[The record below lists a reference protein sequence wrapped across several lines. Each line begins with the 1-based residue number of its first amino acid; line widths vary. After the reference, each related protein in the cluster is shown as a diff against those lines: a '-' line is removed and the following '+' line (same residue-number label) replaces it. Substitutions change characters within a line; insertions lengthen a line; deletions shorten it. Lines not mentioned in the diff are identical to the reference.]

1 MTLEEAK
8 IYDKSSESILKGY
21 LFEAKN
27 IVDKTEIVGEK
38 IRSIARIGV
47 RTLEKNRD
55 SIKILDAV
63 RVYKDMHE
71 QTLEYIKGAYE
82 TFPPGSFEKDFD
94 NFSKKTGEYLK
105 TLPDKLTK
113 IQTQERYEPQ
123 SGDKF
128 SIKFL
133 KFFKRF
139 FFFLYSAPVRFANLF
154 RKIFKKETKKIE
166 YWPREIPL
174 KNMTAYHLRERFA
187 EDMLPEVDKILAEVG
202 SACFDYWDVFAGCDE
217 RVYRSL
223 LAGEGFEDFCKNAR
237 LPNIDDRFGEIF
249 QSLDVAR
256 TNLQENGGRIFDE
269 NFRDL
274 RDAYEKV
281 GTLELPIRNYSSKK
295 IFKLHFKLKN
305 SYAGIIEG
313 RRNNL
318 FAVFDSWSLYEELQM
333 LLYSLREEFLL
344 LRDKVGEKIDRFVE
358 PKLKEIIAE
367 LSRSVEVIS
376 DVPAEEFAEKV
387 KIERDS
393 IIEKISEEAV
403 PKTVELALEQ
413 NFPLMIDEI
422 EFRIRQAAQRLST
435 KRAVVR
441 SDKFNR
447 SLKKSDID
455 YLNPREIALFDIFP
469 KFERAVK
476 KAKHEAVGALQDL
489 QTSLSAVGE
498 IADYNLES
506 AMTLIENGG
515 SIEEA
520 RKSAKEGLTRAVARA
535 EEGDRKLIELNR
547 IIDGLESAVGEFEKS
562 IQELKSIESV
572 FEKKA
577 GVAKSKAAARFGKV
591 FKTAR
596 EKIADLA
603 PKAFDKLKTHGKKA
617 KKSYQEIKL
626 RIGLDK
632 AEIGIAVEMSD
643 FLLNS
648 QSAVEKLPF
657 SYRRLFHPR
666 PLETERF
673 YEPRIEAPAILNKSL
688 EVWRKGNFAATAL
701 TAERGG
707 GITSI
712 INLFVKPLEAEFELI
727 SFDVIDRIVEPEN
740 LVSLIG
746 EKLNASDAKNL
757 RDLCDKINSHPKK
770 RIVVVEKIHNLFIRK
785 VGGFECLKAFY
796 EIITGTNSNVFWIAT
811 ASIYSW
817 DYFDRTI
824 NISDFFAATIKLKE
838 LRREQIN
845 EIILKRHKVSGYNLR
860 FEPSPKDEQS
870 KKFRRSD
877 DRGKQEY
884 LRNEYFADLRKFTQ
898 SNISLALLF
907 WPLSTKE
914 VSGDKIVLSSLKDLD
929 FSFMDNLSA
938 DQIFALH
945 ALTIHESLSVREFS
959 EVFGISLKTSEIR
972 LSGMCN
978 DGILIENGGRYEIN
992 RALYRQTTELLQKRN
1007 LLY

>member
-1 MTLEEAK
+1 MTLEKAK

-21 LFEAKN
+21 LSEAGN
-27 IVDKTEIVGEK
+27 IVEKTESVGEK
-38 IRSIARIGV
+38 IRSIARIAV
-47 RTLEKNRD
+47 RALEKNRD

-82 TFPPGSFEKDFD
+82 TLPPGSFEKDFD

-105 TLPDKLTK
+105 TLPDKITE
-113 IQTQERYEPQ
+113 IQTVERYKSQPENA
-123 SGDKF
+123 F
-128 SIKFL
+128 RIKFL
-133 KFFKRF
+133 KFFKRI
-139 FFFLYSAPVRFANLF
+139 FFFLYSSPVRFANLF
-154 RKIFKKETKKIE
+154 RKIFKKETKPIK
-166 YWPREIPL
+166 YWPREVPL
-174 KNMTAYHLRERFA
+174 KNMTAFHLRERFA

-223 LAGEGFEDFCKNAR
+223 LAGDDLEVFCKNAK

-249 QSLDVAR
+249 RSLDVAR
-256 TNLQENGGRIFDE
+256 TNLKVNGGKIFDR
-269 NFRDL
+269 NFDKL
-274 RDAYEKV
+274 RDSYEKV
-281 GTLELPIRNYSSKK
+281 GTVELPIRNYSSKK
-295 IFKLHFKLKN
+295 IFKRHKKLKEA
-305 SYAGIIEG
+305 YADKIEG

-318 FAVFDSWSLYEELQM
+318 FAIFDSWSLNEELQI

-344 LRDKVGEKIDRFVE
+344 LRDKVGERIDRFVE
-358 PKLKEIIAE
+358 PKLKEIVAE
-367 LSRSVEVIS
+367 LSRSVEKVTDTPS
-376 DVPAEEFAEKV
+376 EKFPDLV
-387 KIERDS
+387 KFERDK

-422 EFRIRQAAQRLST
+422 ELRIRQASQRLST

-441 SDKFNR
+441 SEKFNR

-469 KFERAVK
+469 KFEKAVK
-476 KAKHEAVGALQDL
+476 KAKHEAVDTLQDL

-506 AMTLIENGG
+506 ALTLIDNGG
-515 SIEEA
+515 PIEEA
-520 RKSAKEGLTRAVARA
+520 RKSAREGLVRAVARA
-535 EEGDRKLIELNR
+535 QESDRKLIELNR
-547 IIDGLESAVGEFEKS
+547 IIDGLESAVGDFENS

-577 GVAKSKAAARFGKV
+577 DVAKSKAATRFGKV
-591 FKTAR
+591 LSASRRKVA
-596 EKIADLA
+596 EIA
-603 PKAFDKLKTHGKKA
+603 PKAFDRLKTFGKKA
-617 KKSYQEIKL
+617 KKSYEEIKL
-626 RIGLDK
+626 KIGFDK
-632 AEIGIAVEMSD
+632 SEAGIAVEMSD

-648 QSAVEKLPF
+648 QSALEKLPF
-657 SYRRLFHPR
+657 SYRRLFQPR
-666 PLETERF
+666 PLENERF

-701 TAERGG
+701 AAERGG
-707 GITSI
+707 GVTSI
-712 INLFVKPLEAEFELI
+712 VNLFVKPLEAEFEVI
-727 SFDVIDRIVEPEN
+727 SFDIVDRITDMGS
-740 LVSLIG
+740 LVRFFG
-746 EKLNASDAKNL
+746 EKLNAPDAQNL
-757 RDLCDKINSHPKK
+757 TEMCDKINSHPKK
-770 RIVVVEKIHNLFIRK
+770 RIVVVEKIQNLFIRK
-785 VGGFECLKAFY
+785 VGGFECLRALY

-824 NISDFFAATIKLKE
+824 DISDFFAATIKLKD

-845 EIILKRHKVSGYNLR
+845 EIILKRHKVSGYNLK
-860 FEPSPKDEQS
+860 FEPSAKDEQS
-870 KKFRRSD
+870 KKYRRAD

-884 LRNEYFADLRKFTQ
+884 LKNEYFTDLRKFAR

-907 WPLSTKE
+907 WTLSTKE
-914 VSGDKIVLSSLKDLD
+914 VSGDKIVISSLKDLD
-929 FSFMDNLSA
+929 FSFMENLSGEK
-938 DQIFALH
+938 IFALH
-945 ALTIHESLSVREFS
+945 ALTIHEKLTAREFS

-972 LSGMCN
+972 LSGMCD
-978 DGILIENGGRYEIN
+978 DGIIIQNGGRYEIN